1 MREKTSQWKQP
12 KQNDFSMFIRQINV
26 SQIQSY
32 VPISIFNISDNYT
45 VQYLNIYSISPQK
58 KPNLMI
64 I

>member
-1 MREKTSQWKQP
+1 
-12 KQNDFSMFIRQINV
+12 MFIRQINV

-45 VQYLNIYSISPQK
+45 VQYINIYSISPQK